1 MRMEAKYFTFF
12 LGKNILSIN
21 VLLIDNLKRDQR
33 SNFLKKLITD
43 QQFCKQVLMFYRFL
57 R

>member
-1 MRMEAKYFTFF
+1 MEAKYLTFF
-12 LGKNILSIN
+12 LGKNILSTN
-21 VLLIDNLKRDQR
+21 FLLIDNLKRDQR
-33 SNFLKKLITD
+33 SNFLKNLITD